1 MVEFLESMFS
11 QISPTTTY
19 IILCLSAFT
28 ENVIPPIPGDSVVIL
43 GAYLVSIGQLGF
55 WGVYISTTLGSV
67 IGFVTMYYIGRHF
80 GRSFI
85 SKKSWA
91 KIFKPEHIKKVELWF
106 GKWGYWVII
115 ANRFLSGT
123 RSVISLFSGL
133 FHLNAWLVIALSLLS
148 ALIWNGLL
156 ISAGLLVGT
165 HWEIISNIV
174 SRYNQVLIVL
184 TVMVIGY
191 FIYRKYTKK
200 KSSDRTDLQEK

>member
-1 MVEFLESMFS
+1 MVEFLDSTFS
-11 QISPTTTY
+11 QISPATTY
-19 IILCLSAFT
+19 VILCLSAFT

-43 GAYLVSIGQLGF
+43 GAYLVSIGQLDF
-55 WGVYISTTLGSV
+55 LGVYISTTLGSV

-80 GRSFI
+80 GRAFI
-85 SKKSWA
+85 YKKSRA

-133 FHLNAWLVIALSLLS
+133 FHLNALVVIALSLLS

-156 ISAGLLVGT
+156 IFAGMLVGT

-184 TVMVIGY
+184 TVLFIVY
-191 FIYRKYTKK
+191 FIYSKYKKK
-200 KSSDRTDLQEK
+200 KSSDRTDIQEN